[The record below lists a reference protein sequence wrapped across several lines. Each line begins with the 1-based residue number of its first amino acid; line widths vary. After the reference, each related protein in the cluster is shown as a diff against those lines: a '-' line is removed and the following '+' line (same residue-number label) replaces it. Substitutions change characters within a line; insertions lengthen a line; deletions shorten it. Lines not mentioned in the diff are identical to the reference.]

1 MSEGTGHD
9 GANLPDAPILLKQI
23 IAQQSGLLDEQS
35 ALIEKLRN
43 EIAQLKRMLF
53 GPRSERVVPEQMV
66 MSFMAQSFPAQL
78 PPPGTPPRSGGD
90 PKHFEQALAVG
101 DNGHGRQKLPDHL
114 KRVEVVHDV
123 PEDQKRCVSCKKK
136 LVRIGEETS
145 EQLEHTPSQL
155 AVLRHIR
162 PKYVCPNECEECGV
176 VIAPPPSRPIEKGL
190 PGPGLL
196 AHVVVS
202 KFDDHLPTYRQ
213 QEIFARQGV
222 HVARQTMCDWIGSAA
237 DLLAPLVLLMKR
249 RVLLSKKIHTDD
261 TPVPVLDPTREHTRE
276 ARLWVYLGDDDHPYI
291 VFEYS
296 PNHADAYPIEFLKDF
311 LGFLQCDAYPGY
323 NKVRATIA
331 GCWAHARRRLF
342 DAEKTEP
349 ARAAIGLGFV
359 RQLYKVEEAAKGKSA
374 AERLALR
381 QAHSKPA
388 IDELKAW
395 MDREELSVLPESVLG
410 DAFRYM
416 RNQWER
422 LTRYLDDGDLDIDNN
437 VAERALRGVV
447 IGKKNWL
454 FAGSDEGGRRA
465 AILYSVIETAKRYG
479 VEPLAYLT
487 DVLARIAAHPARR
500 LDELLP
506 GQWKPP
512 RDSS

>member
-1 MSEGTGHD
+1 MSEGTKHD
-9 GANLPDAPILLKQI
+9 ASNLPDDPAVLKQI
-23 IAQQSGLLDEQS
+23 IAEQS
-35 ALIEKLRN
+35 ALLGQQGGRIEKLTN

-78 PPPGTPPRSGGD
+78 PPTPPRERVGD
-90 PKHFEQALAVG
+90 PKHFEAAKAVEG
-101 DNGHGRQKLPDHL
+101 NGHGRQTLPPHL

-123 PEDQKRCVSCKKK
+123 PENQKRCTSCKKK

-145 EQLEHTPSQL
+145 EQLEHTPAQL
-155 AVLRHIR
+155 KVLKHVR
-162 PKYVCPNECEECGV
+162 PKYACPDECEECGI
-176 VIAPPPSRPIEKGL
+176 VIAPPPAGPIEKGL
-190 PGPGLL
+190 PGPCLL
-196 AHVVVS
+196 AHVIVS

-222 HVARQTMCDWIGSAA
+222 HIARQTMCGWIGEAA
-237 DLLAPLVLLMKR
+237 DLLAPLVLLMRR

-276 ARLWVYLGDDDHPYI
+276 GRLWAYLGDDLHPYI
-291 VFEYS
+291 VYEYS
-296 PNHADAYPIEFLKDF
+296 PTHAAVYPIEFLKDF
-311 LGFLQCDAYPGY
+311 LAFLQCDAYSGY
-323 NKVRATIA
+323 DNVRAIVV

-342 DAEKTEP
+342 DAEKSEP

-359 RQLYKVEEAAKGKSA
+359 RQLYKVEEAAKGKST

-381 QAHSKPA
+381 QEHSKKVIA
-388 IDELKAW
+388 ELKAW
-395 MDREELSVLPESVLG
+395 MDREELSVLPQSALG
-410 DAFRYM
+410 EAFRYI

-422 LTRYLDDGDLDIDNN
+422 LTRYLEDGDLDIDNN
-437 VAERALRGVV
+437 AAERALRGVA
-447 IGKKNWL
+447 IGRKNWL

-465 AILYSVIETAKRYG
+465 AIHYSVIESCKRNG

-487 DVLARIAAHPARR
+487 DVLARIATHPANRI
-500 LDELLP
+500 DELLP

-512 RDSS
+512 PDTS